1 MCRLPTDETVQLSC
15 AGYERRMLKAGEI
28 AQEVA
33 LTPLHESTAIT
44 EEATAEILHKV
55 ASQMQAELKQKQEV
69 DIGILHTPGQ

>member
-1 MCRLPTDETVQLSC
+1 MCRLPTDETMQLSC
-15 AGYERRMLKAGEI
+15 TSYERRMLKAGEI